1 MTQSLQASLFSEV
14 FRLAALV
21 VHRISIRSL
30 LWLPPLLLLLL
41 LPLLMPPRLHL
52 LLSSNARRMSQ
63 ATIQVTW
70 CDQAAF
76 FPEVSRL
83 AALAMH

>member
-1 MTQSLQASLFSEV
+1 MTQSLQASLFSEI

-21 VHRISIRSL
+21 VHRISIRCL
-30 LWLPPLLLLLL
+30 LRLPPLLL